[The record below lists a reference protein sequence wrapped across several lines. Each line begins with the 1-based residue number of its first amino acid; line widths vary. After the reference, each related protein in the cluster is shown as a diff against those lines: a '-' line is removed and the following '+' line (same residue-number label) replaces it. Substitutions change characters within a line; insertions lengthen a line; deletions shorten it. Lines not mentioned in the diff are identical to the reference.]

1 MKKILI
7 ILSLFLSVSFAEVI
21 NKYPTQELLDS
32 GITIIDIRT
41 LEEWNDT
48 GIIKGAV
55 PITFFDERG
64 NYDVYVFMKEL
75 RTHIKEGEEFAL
87 ICHVGSRTS
96 LLADFLDKEHH
107 MKVVNLLGGMDY
119 LHKKGYKTVKYEA
132 KQGL

>member
-1 MKKILI
+1 LKKILS
-7 ILSLFLSVSFAEVI
+7 ILLLLLSSSFAEVL
-21 NKYPTQELLDS
+21 NQYPSPELLNS

-41 LEEWNDT
+41 PAEWKDT
-48 GIIKGAV
+48 GLIKGAV

-75 RTHIKEGEEFAL
+75 KAHVKENQEFAL

-96 LLADFLDKEHH
+96 LLADFLDQEYH
-107 MKVVNLLGGMDY
+107 MKVINLLGGMDY

-132 KQGL
+132 K